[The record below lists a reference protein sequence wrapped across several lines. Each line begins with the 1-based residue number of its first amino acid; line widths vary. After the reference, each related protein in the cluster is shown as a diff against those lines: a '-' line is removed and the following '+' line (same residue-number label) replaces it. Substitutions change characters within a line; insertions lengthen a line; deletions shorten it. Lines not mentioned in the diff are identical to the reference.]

1 MNDGTVLLIGFG
13 AMGRDVQAQLAQ
25 TPGLRVD
32 YVLERPQR
40 RDALQR
46 ERGAACRVV
55 GSLEELPQLPA
66 LALECAGHAA
76 VLLHVPQLLRQ
87 GVDTIVASVGSLAS
101 AGVAQDLAAAC
112 DAGRARLFLAPGAL
126 AGIDALAA
134 ASAWGLDSVRY
145 TGRKPPAGWAGT
157 LAEDLCDLRGLD
169 APCTFFEGS
178 AREAARRFPKNA
190 NVAAMVGLAGIGLD
204 ATQVALVADPGVGRN
219 THTVSAS
226 GLFGQLDVSV
236 QAEPSPRNPRTSAL
250 AAMSIVRL
258 VRQRA
263 AGIVL

>member
-13 AMGRDVQAQLAQ
+13 AMGRDVQAHLAQ
-25 TPGLRVD
+25 SRGLRVD

-46 ERGAACRVV
+46 ELGAACRVV
-55 GSLEELPQLPA
+55 GSLDELPHAPA

-76 VLLHVPQLLRQ
+76 VLQHVPQLLRR
-87 GVDTIVASVGSLAS
+87 GVDTIVASVGALAS

-112 DAGRARLFLAPGAL
+112 DAGGARLLLAPGAL

-157 LAEDLCDLRGLD
+157 LAEDLRALD

-178 AREAARRFPKNA
+178 AREAAHRFPKNA

-204 ATQVALVADPGVGRN
+204 ATRVALVADPGVGRN
-219 THTVSAS
+219 THTVLS
-226 GLFGQLDVSV
+226 L
-236 QAEPSPRNPRTSAL
+236 
-250 AAMSIVRL
+250 IH
-258 VRQRA
+258 
-263 AGIVL
+263 I